1 MLATDSLIPP
11 LPVED
16 NAVRTPDP
24 LVAYWNSM
32 RPAPAALANEGVR
45 FTAVPDLVSAIRYVV
60 TMIKQLPLQPLL
72 AALVVAFM
80 LGAIPML
87 STGLYSAVRAL
98 AHWYRHAFPS
108 RPSAD
113 HLTVFHQQVGPSA
126 AAPNSDPSVNLTHL
140 NELLNQPELP

>member
-16 NAVRTPDP
+16 DAVRTPDP
-24 LVAYWNSM
+24 LAAYWNAM

-45 FTAVPDLVSAIRYVV
+45 STAVPDLVGAVRYLV

-87 STGLYSAVRAL
+87 LTAIYSAVRAL
-98 AHWYRHAFPS
+98 ANWYRHAFPS
-108 RPSAD
+108 RPFAD
-113 HLTVFHQQVGPSA
+113 HPTVFHQQVGPSA
-126 AAPNSDPSVNLTHL
+126 TAPNSDPSVNLTHL
-140 NELLNQPELP
+140 NELINQPELP